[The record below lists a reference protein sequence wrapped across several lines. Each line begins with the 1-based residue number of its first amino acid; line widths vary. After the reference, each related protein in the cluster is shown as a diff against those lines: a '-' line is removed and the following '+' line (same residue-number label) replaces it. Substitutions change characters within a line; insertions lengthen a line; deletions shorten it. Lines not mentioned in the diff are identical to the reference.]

1 MEIIDRIENPLLSR
15 VELKFKWNHHG
26 ISTPSRKDMLN
37 QLASIEPGAN
47 RDFIVIKDVMTRYG
61 VATTT
66 GIGLIYESQEA
77 MSVEPEYVHKRLAGV
92 KNPSSKAKSSKAK
105 PVVKQEVSG
114 GEE

>member
-15 VELKFKWNHHG
+15 VELTFKWNHHG
-26 ISTPSRKDMLN
+26 TATPSRKDMLN

-47 RDFIVIKDVMTRYG
+47 PDLIVIKKVATRFG

-66 GIGLIYESQEA
+66 GIGLVYESQEA
-77 MSVEPEYVHKRLAGV
+77 MSVEPEYIFNRISGV
-92 KNPSSKAKSSKAK
+92 KTPPKKKKPAAK
-105 PVVKQEVSG
+105 VDVSG